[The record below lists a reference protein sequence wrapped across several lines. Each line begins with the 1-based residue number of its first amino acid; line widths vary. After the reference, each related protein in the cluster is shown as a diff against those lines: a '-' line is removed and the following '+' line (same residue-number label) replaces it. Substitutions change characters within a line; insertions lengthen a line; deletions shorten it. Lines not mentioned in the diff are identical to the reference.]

1 MKVIFDPDIPEDLK
15 EDLLKTIEEQQIGDL
30 CKSCGADTLYV
41 ALIDKVL
48 DVKCYECGLSYL
60 EIELSEE

>member
-15 EDLLKTIEEQQIGDL
+15 EDLLKTIEEQQIGDR

-48 DVKCYECGLSYL
+48 DVKCYECGESYL

>member
-15 EDLLKTIEEQQIGDL
+15 EDLQKTIEEENIGDA
-30 CKSCGADTLYV
+30 CKACGGDTIYV
-41 ALIDKVL
+41 ALIDNIL
-48 DVKCYECGLSYL
+48 DVKCYECGYSFL